1 MIDLPHSDI
10 IKTKGQLF
18 VPTNEFLNYSDKA
31 RKASDSANLASISS
45 SSANVDSDLDVANQ
59 KLGSIDTDL
68 DTLATLHSDL
78 SAISGKLDTII
89 TLITPASA

>member
-1 MIDLPHSDI
+1 M
-10 IKTKGQLF
+10 
-18 VPTNEFLNYSDKA
+18 PTNEFLNYSDKE
-31 RKASDSANLASISS
+31 RKASDSENLASISLS
-45 SSANVDSDLDVANQ
+45 STNVDSDLDTTNQ
-59 KLGSIDTDL
+59 KLTSIDTDL